1 MNNKRFTAEIETQ
14 MKQAYAEGYRYLV
27 TVYKKCPIG
36 SKGTFVS
43 YHYRISEASDTI
55 NNSPYRDF
63 LVFQDLSLLIKK
75 PEYFFI
81 T

>member
-1 MNNKRFTAEIETQ
+1 MNKKTFTMEVETQ
-14 MKQAYAEGYRYLV
+14 MKQAYADGFRYLV

-36 SKGTFVS
+36 DKGTFVS
-43 YHYRISEASDTI
+43 YHYRITDASQTI
-55 NNSPYRDF
+55 NDSQFRDF